1 MANQNAAQL
10 IDDIWMTGREDII
23 LVPTGK
29 SGGFMV
35 RPGDFGTYGAY
46 MVRELHNPFCI
57 RDGGNAPAVPAGEKT
72 ALCENSLPG
81 ALPHRAG
88 LGHDCLRPRYRRF

>member
-35 RPGDFGTYGAY
+35 RPGDFGTYGAH
-46 MVRELHNPFCI
+46 MVR
-57 RDGGNAPAVPAGEKT
+57 GGVNFTIHSASATEVT
-72 ALCENSLPG
+72 LL
-81 ALPHRAG
+81 L
-88 LGHDCLRPRYRRF
+88 YRRGKNGLMREFPSRSTAASGRSGP

>member
-35 RPGDFGTYGAY
+35 RPGDFGTYGAH
-46 MVRELHNPFCI
+46 MVRGGVNFTIHSASATEVTLLLYRPGKKRPYARIPFPEHC
-57 RDGGNAPAVPAGEKT
+57 
-72 ALCENSLPG
+72 
-81 ALPHRAG
+81 
-88 LGHDCLRPRYRRF
+88 RRK

>member
-46 MVRELHNPFCI
+46 MVRGDEVL
-57 RDGGNAPAVPAGEKT
+57 V
-72 ALCENSLPG
+72 ENTWPVKGVGSDEADAWLRAAKQILPRSK
-81 ALPHRAG
+81 AAEAFMQQLKSK
-88 LGHDCLRPRYRRF
+88 F